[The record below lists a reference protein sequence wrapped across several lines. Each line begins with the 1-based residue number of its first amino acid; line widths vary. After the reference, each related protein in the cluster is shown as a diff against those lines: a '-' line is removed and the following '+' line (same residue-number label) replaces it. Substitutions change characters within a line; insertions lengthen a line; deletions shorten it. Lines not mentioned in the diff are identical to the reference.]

1 MQYFFEP
8 SHIASVLFLF
18 TASPENL
25 EKYDTSERAFFIFY
39 FYYFLNRP
47 YLAEK
52 ALYRRR
58 IVSVL
63 KSIYDFLELIIIPLT
78 DDNDELMFN
87 VLRCHLTY

>member
-1 MQYFFEP
+1 MILVRG
-8 SHIASVLFLF
+8 H
-18 TASPENL
+18 
-25 EKYDTSERAFFIFY
+25 
-39 FYYFLNRP
+39 FLNRP